1 MGLSDSV
8 TVLPGVGPKRVAA
21 LADLGITTIESLL
34 TYYPFRYED
43 LRVKALNEIG
53 DQEQVTLKGIV
64 AAPPTLSRFGRKKS
78 RLNFRLLIGQD
89 VVPVTFFNQPWL
101 KKSIEVESPIM
112 VYGRFD
118 ANRKQLNGMKILS
131 SGKADPM
138 ASVYPSNQG
147 IRQKTIQQLVV
158 AAWDKYHTEIH
169 DLVPIAIKTHYRLL
183 DRAQM
188 IHDMHFP
195 KDLKAAKAARRSA
208 KFEEFFR
215 FQMQLQLLKRRDET
229 QAGIAI
235 DYDNQR
241 LKRFVQALPYELTA
255 AQKRVVNEICADLKR
270 PIHMNRLLQGD
281 VGSGK
286 TVVAAI
292 CMYAA
297 ITGGYQAALMA
308 PTEILAEQHA
318 NNLQALFEGLPV
330 NIVLLT
336 GSTKPAVRKE
346 ILPRLASGEIN
357 LIIGTHAL
365 IQEGVDYH
373 RLGLVVIDEQHR
385 FGVAQRQALRQ
396 KGANPDVLAMTA
408 TPIPRTLAITSYGEM
423 DISVIDELPA
433 GRKPITTHW
442 IKNAQIDSAI
452 QFVLR
457 ELAAGHQAYVV
468 TPLIEESEAVDMK
481 NAQAIYERF
490 SAYFAPQHYQVGL
503 LHGRMK
509 NDEKEAVMQAFKENQ
524 YQVLVAT
531 TVIEVG
537 VDVKNATV
545 MMIYD
550 ADHFGLAQLH
560 QLRGRVGRSDQQS
573 YCILIADP
581 KNKNG
586 VDRMR
591 VMTETNDGFVV
602 SQKDLELRGSGDVLG
617 KKQSGLPDFKVGDP
631 IADLTMLSVAQDEAK
646 KLTSTPG
653 WQDQPDNAN
662 LVSYLKQAEE
672 HAYMFD

>member
-1 MGLSDSV
+1 
-8 TVLPGVGPKRVAA
+8 
-21 LADLGITTIESLL
+21 
-34 TYYPFRYED
+34 
-43 LRVKALNEIG
+43 
-53 DQEQVTLKGIV
+53 
-64 AAPPTLSRFGRKKS
+64 
-78 RLNFRLLIGQD
+78 
-89 VVPVTFFNQPWL
+89 
-101 KKSIEVESPIM
+101 
-112 VYGRFD
+112 
-118 ANRKQLNGMKILS
+118 
-131 SGKADPM
+131 
-138 ASVYPSNQG
+138 
-147 IRQKTIQQLVV
+147 
-158 AAWDKYHTEIH
+158 
-169 DLVPIAIKTHYRLL
+169 
-183 DRAQM
+183 
-188 IHDMHFP
+188 
-195 KDLKAAKAARRSA
+195 
-208 KFEEFFR
+208 
-215 FQMQLQLLKRRDET
+215 
-229 QAGIAI
+229 
-235 DYDNQR
+235 
-241 LKRFVQALPYELTA
+241 
-255 AQKRVVNEICADLKR
+255 
-270 PIHMNRLLQGD
+270 
-281 VGSGK
+281 
-286 TVVAAI
+286 
-292 CMYAA
+292 
-297 ITGGYQAALMA
+297 MA

-646 KLTSTPG
+646 K
-653 WQDQPDNAN
+653 N
-662 LVSYLKQAEE
+662 
-672 HAYMFD
+672 

>member
-1 MGLSDSV
+1 MPLTDSV
-8 TVLPGVGPKRVAA
+8 STLPGVGPKRVEA
-21 LADLGITTIESLL
+21 LASLGITDIESLL
-34 TYYPFRYED
+34 TYFPFRYED
-43 LRVKALNEIG
+43 LRAKALTEIA

-78 RLNFRLLIGQD
+78 RLNFRLLIDQD

-101 KKSIEVESPIM
+101 KNQIEVEAPIM

-118 ANRKQLNGMKILS
+118 AAKKQLNGMKILS
-131 SGKADPM
+131 SGRDDPM
-138 ASVYPSNQG
+138 ASVYPANAG

-158 AAWDKYHTEIH
+158 AAWEQYHDDIVNV
-169 DLVPIAIKTHYRLL
+169 VPEPIQQHYRLL
-183 DRAQM
+183 DRAKM
-188 IHDMHFP
+188 VHDMHFP
-195 KDLKAAKAARRSA
+195 KTTPDAQAARRSA
-208 KFEEFFR
+208 KFEEFFL
-215 FQMQLQLLKRRDET
+215 FQMQLQLLKRHDQT
-229 QAGIAI
+229 QVGQALP
-235 DYDNQR
+235 YDNAA
-241 LKRFVQALPYELTA
+241 LQALIASLPYELTN

-286 TVVAAI
+286 TVVSAI
-292 CMYAA
+292 VMYAA
-297 ITGGYQAALMA
+297 ITAGYQAALMA

-318 NNLQALFEGLPV
+318 NNLQQLFADFPV

-336 GSTKPAVRKE
+336 GATKPAARKE
-346 ILPRLASGEIN
+346 ILPRLASGEVN
-357 LIIGTHAL
+357 LIVGTHAL
-365 IQEGVDYH
+365 FQEGVDYH
-373 RLGLVVIDEQHR
+373 RLGLVVVDEQHR

-433 GRKPITTHW
+433 GRKPITTRW
-442 IKNAQIDSAI
+442 IKNAQIDAAI
-452 QFVLR
+452 QFVMR

-490 SAYFAPQHYQVGL
+490 SQYFAPQYQVGL

-509 NDEKEAVMQAFKENQ
+509 NDEKDAIMSDFKAKKFQVM
-524 YQVLVAT
+524 VAT

-537 VDVKNATV
+537 VDVKDATV
-545 MMIYD
+545 MLIYD

-573 YCILIADP
+573 YCILVADP
-581 KNKNG
+581 KNKTG
-586 VDRMR
+586 VARMK
-591 VMTETNDGFVV
+591 VMTETNDGFVI

-617 KKQSGLPDFKVGDP
+617 KKQSGMPDFKVGDP
-631 IADLTMLSVAQDEAK
+631 VADITMLSVAQQEAK
-646 KLTSTPG
+646 RITDAADWSIQPENLGLANYMEHQEAST
-653 WQDQPDNAN
+653 
-662 LVSYLKQAEE
+662 
-672 HAYMFD
+672 YMYD

>member
-1 MGLSDSV
+1 MALTDSV
-8 TVLPGVGPKRVAA
+8 TVLPGVGPKRESA

-34 TYYPFRYED
+34 THFPFRYQD
-43 LRVKALNEIG
+43 LRVKALNEIA

-64 AAPPTLSRFGRKKS
+64 AAPPTLARFGRKKS
-78 RLNFRLLIGQD
+78 RLNFRLLIDQD
-89 VVPVTFFNQPWL
+89 VIPVTFFNQPWL
-101 KKSIEVESPIM
+101 KDSIEVEAPVMI
-112 VYGRFD
+112 YGRFD
-118 ANRKQLNGMKILS
+118 AARKQLNGIKILGN
-131 SGKADPM
+131 GKADPM
-138 ASVYPSNQG
+138 ASVYPSNAG
-147 IRQKTIQQLVV
+147 IRQKTIQQLVT
-158 AAWDKYHTEIH
+158 AAWEQYHDQIQN
-169 DLVPIAIKTHYRLL
+169 LIPAPIMRHYRLL

-195 KDLKAAKAARRSA
+195 KTLKAAQAARRTA

-215 FQMQLQLLKRRDET
+215 FQMQLQLLKRHDQT
-229 QAGIAI
+229 QAGTAI
-235 DYDNQR
+235 NFDNSK
-241 LKRFVQALPYELTA
+241 LQAFIQTLPYELTD
-255 AQKRVVNEICADLKR
+255 AQKRVVNEICADMKR
-270 PIHMNRLLQGD
+270 PHRMNRLLQGD

-297 ITGGYQAALMA
+297 ITAGFQAALMA

-318 NNLQALFEGLPV
+318 NNLQALFQDLPV

-336 GSTKPAVRKE
+336 GSTKTAARKQL
-346 ILPRLASGEIN
+346 LPRLADGEVN
-357 LIIGTHAL
+357 LIVGTHAL
-365 IQEGVDYH
+365 IQDGVDYH
-373 RLGLVVIDEQHR
+373 KLGLVIVDEQHR

-396 KGANPDVLAMTA
+396 KGDQPDVLAMTA

-433 GRKPITTHW
+433 GRKPIATRW
-442 IKNAQIDSAI
+442 IKNAQIDSAV
-452 QFVLR
+452 QFVLS

-490 SAYFAPQHYQVGL
+490 SAYFAPHYQVGL

-509 NDEKEAVMQAFKENQ
+509 NDEKDIVMSAFKDNQ

-573 YCILIADP
+573 YCLLIADP

-602 SQKDLELRGSGDVLG
+602 SQKDLELRGAGDVLG
-617 KKQSGLPDFKVGDP
+617 KKQSGLPEFKVADP
-631 IADLTMLSVAQDEAK
+631 IADITMLSVAQDEAK
-646 KLTSTPG
+646 KLTETPH
-653 WQDQPDNAN
+653 WQQDPDNAS
-662 LVSYLKQAEE
+662 LVAYLKQAESN
-672 HAYMFD
+672 AYMFD